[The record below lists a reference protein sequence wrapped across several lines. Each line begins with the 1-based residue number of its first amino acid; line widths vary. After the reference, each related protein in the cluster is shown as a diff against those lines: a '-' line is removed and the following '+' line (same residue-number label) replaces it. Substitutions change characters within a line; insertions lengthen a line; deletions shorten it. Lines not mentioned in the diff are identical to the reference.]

1 MNPVSLSESLKIVR
15 AHAERL
21 KRSTEKVP
29 TRSALHRVTATAMHA
44 CRSNPSSALA
54 AMDGIAIDFRSA
66 METPA
71 RIGPQ
76 DWQKISTGEPVPD
89 RFNAVVKIE
98 DVKWEDQ
105 FAIVETPPRFFQH
118 IRTPGEDFDEATLL
132 FAAGH
137 LLQSQDLSLLL
148 SAGFQ
153 EVKVLCKPVVAFLPT
168 GSELMVDP
176 SDHKEGAVLESNSAM
191 ISGMVDAWGG
201 ILHIARPVADDL
213 QQ

>member
-89 RFNAVVKIE
+89 RFNAVVKKIG
-98 DVKWEDQ
+98 
-105 FAIVETPPRFFQH
+105 R
-118 IRTPGEDFDEATLL
+118 
-132 FAAGH
+132 
-137 LLQSQDLSLLL
+137 
-148 SAGFQ
+148 
-153 EVKVLCKPVVAFLPT
+153 
-168 GSELMVDP
+168 
-176 SDHKEGAVLESNSAM
+176 
-191 ISGMVDAWGG
+191 
-201 ILHIARPVADDL
+201 
-213 QQ
+213 